1 MKTVSTPALLATWQR
16 VKATWA
22 AASTTQRRLSG
33 AALALALLA
42 WLWWTALSPALNTL
56 RSASTQHQALD
67 AQLLTLRALAL
78 ETASLQA
85 MPRVKNTESVGALD
99 QLLRQD
105 LGLQAKL
112 SVVGERATVTLKDLP
127 PDTLVR
133 WLVQTRQTARV
144 KPAELHLT
152 LNAQRTAW
160 DGSVVLLL
168 PPP

>member
-1 MKTVSTPALLATWQR
+1 MKTASTPALLATWQR
-16 VKATWA
+16 AKATWA
-22 AASTTQRRLSG
+22 AAPTTQRRLSG
-33 AALALALLA
+33 AALAVALLA

-85 MPRVKNTESVGALD
+85 MPRFKNTESVGALE

-105 LGLQAKL
+105 LGPQAKL
-112 SVVGERATVTLKDLP
+112 SIAGERATVILKDLP

-144 KPAELHLT
+144 KPAEMHLT

>member
-1 MKTVSTPALLATWQR
+1 MKTASTPALLSTWQR
-16 VKATWA
+16 ALATWA
-22 AASTTQRRLSG
+22 AVPTTQRRLLA
-33 AALALALLA
+33 AALAVALLA
-42 WLWWTALSPALNTL
+42 WLWWIALSPALNTL
-56 RSASTQHQALD
+56 RSASTQHRALD
-67 AQLLTLRALAL
+67 AQLLTLRALAM

-85 MPRVKNTESVGALD
+85 MPRVKNAESVRALEQ
-99 QLLRQD
+99 QLQQD
-105 LGLQAKL
+105 LGPQAKL
-112 SVVGERATVTLKDLP
+112 SVVGERATVTVKDLP

-144 KPAELHLT
+144 KPAEMHLT